1 MKYEFEVYQ
10 MQVED
15 HLFWVA
21 RSKILKGCLG
31 QGDTAEDAIKEL
43 EINEEEWIDTAT
55 VCGIPVPA
63 PTVHSQYAYSG
74 KVSLRFSPFT
84 HEEASNNAKYKPE
97 SIYK

>member
-21 RSKILKGCLG
+21 MSKILKVCLV

-43 EINEEEWIDTAT
+43 EINEEEWIDTAK
-55 VCGIPVPA
+55 VCRFPLPP
-63 PTVHSQYAYSG
+63 PTGHCQKSKTRKG
-74 KVSLRFSPFT
+74 SLRFSPF
-84 HEEASNNAKYKPE
+84 
-97 SIYK
+97 